1 MTVERE
7 TLERTKNTRLESK
20 MDTRL
25 NPSGSAREKKKTPPI
40 GVQSEP
46 SNEEKKN
53 PPNRTPNH
61 DQS

>member
-7 TLERTKNTRLESK
+7 TLEGLKTPYWSPK

-25 NPSGSAREKKKTPPI
+25 NPSGSATEKKTRPI

-46 SNEEKKN
+46 SNGEKKN